1 MRLSV
6 DYKRRRAAVVHSPF
20 EPLVRPIS
28 LVSMVAPDHFDEIV
42 SHLVATANAH
52 HAATGGVNPKWARW
66 YAEHLVDDLNS
77 VLSSD
82 IAVDELADWL
92 AGADRRYRSEPQT
105 SSWPKAY
112 AVWLIEKYR

>member
-1 MRLSV
+1 MADPASEPAL
-6 DYKRRRAAVVHSPF
+6 RARVWC
-20 EPLVRPIS
+20 IS
-28 LVSMVAPDHFDEIV
+28 LVSMVASDHFDEIV
-42 SHLVATANAH
+42 SHLVATAKAH
-52 HAATGGVNPKWARW
+52 HAATGGVNPEWAHW

-82 IAVDELADWL
+82 IEADELADWL

-112 AVWLIEKYR
+112 SVWLIEKYR